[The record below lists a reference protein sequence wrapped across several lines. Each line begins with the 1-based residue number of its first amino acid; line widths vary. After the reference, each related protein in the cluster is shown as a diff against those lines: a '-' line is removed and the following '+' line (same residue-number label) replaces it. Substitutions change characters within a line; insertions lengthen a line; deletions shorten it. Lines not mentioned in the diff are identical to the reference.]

1 MCLQKNLGISYELKL
16 PLILIHTPFGLK
28 FFDRIANSKFG
39 KFYAKFNIY
48 LMPLITALAVFLI
61 VGSLLVLFANDSAR
75 EGVREIGPQGNLL
88 IPGLNPIL
96 PWTYGWIGLV
106 ITIIIHEAGHGIVAR
121 VYNTKVESTGVVLFL
136 VIPIG
141 AFVNIQQDELNRTS
155 FKQKSAILT
164 AGPMNNMILAGICF
178 GLLFLLVSSLSPV
191 SNISGDEAG
200 ITVLTVGEN
209 SLAKS
214 IGLEKNSIITFI
226 NNEPIEDVIELRNIL
241 RENLGN
247 SIQIKWITE
256 DKLEQIQS
264 VNLPASIPENKGVLG
279 VTLADTFID
288 PVLVLDT
295 YKNLFLNSPLAILMP
310 PTLQQ
315 NIVPYSDV
323 MSSHYTSSIFGP
335 SFPII
340 ANLLFWI
347 WFINFNVG
355 IFNALPIT
363 MLDGG
368 QWYGTLLENKIKT
381 KSRVKPFTIL
391 SIIFII
397 IVILAFTLP
406 WVLR

>member
-1 MCLQKNLGISYELKL
+1 LCLQKNLGISYELKL

-214 IGLEKNSIITFI
+214 IGLDKNSIITFI
-226 NNEPIEDVIELRNIL
+226 NNEPIKDVVELRNIL
-241 RENLGN
+241 RDNLGN

-256 DKLEQIQS
+256 DKIEQIQS
-264 VNLPASIPENKGVLG
+264 VNLPTSIPENKGVLG
-279 VTLADTFID
+279 VTLTDTFID

-391 SIIFII
+391 SIIFIT

>member
-1 MCLQKNLGISYELKL
+1 LQKNLGISYELKL

-28 FFDRIANSKFG
+28 FFDKIANSKFG
-39 KFYAKFNIY
+39 KIYAKFNIY

-61 VGSLLVLFANDSAR
+61 VGSLLVLFSNDSAR

-121 VYNTKVESTGVVLFL
+121 VYNTKVESTGVVLFF

-178 GLLFLLVSSLSPV
+178 GLLFLLVSSLSPI
-191 SNISGDEAG
+191 SNTSGDEPG

-214 IGLEKNSIITFI
+214 IGLEKNSVITFI
-226 NNEPIEDVIELRNIL
+226 NNQPIEEVVELRDIL
-241 RENLGN
+241 RDNLGK
-247 SIQIKWITE
+247 SIQIKWLTE
-256 DKLEQIQS
+256 DKREQIQS
-264 VNLPASIPENKGVLG
+264 VNLPESLPESKGVLG
-279 VTLADTFID
+279 VTLVDTFFD
-288 PVLVLDT
+288 PVLVLDN
-295 YKNLFLNSPLAILMP
+295 YKNLFLTNPLAILMP

-315 NIVPYSDV
+315 SLVPYSDI
-323 MSSHYTSSIFGP
+323 MSSQYSSSIFGP
-335 SFPII
+335 AFPII
-340 ANLLFWI
+340 GNLLFWI

-381 KSRVKPFTIL
+381 KSKVKPFTIL

>member
-1 MCLQKNLGISYELKL
+1 MQKNLGINYELKL
-16 PLILIHTPFGLK
+16 PLILIHTPFGLR
-28 FFDRIANSKFG
+28 FFDRVANSRLG
-39 KFYAKFNIY
+39 KIYASFNIY

-61 VGSLLVLFANDSAR
+61 MGSLLVLFSNDSAR
-75 EGVREIGPQGNLL
+75 EGIREIGPQGNLL

-106 ITIIIHEAGHGIVAR
+106 VTIIIHEAGHGIVAR
-121 VYNTKVESTGVVLFL
+121 VYNTKVESTGIVLFL

-141 AFVNIQQDELNRTS
+141 AFVNIQQDELNRTT

-164 AGPMNNMILAGICF
+164 AGPLNNMVLAGISF
-178 GLLFLLVSSLSPV
+178 GLLFLLVSSLTPV
-191 SNISGDEAG
+191 SNIQSDETG
-200 ITVLTVGEN
+200 ITVLSIGEN

-214 IGLEKNSIITFI
+214 IGLSKNSIITYI
-226 NNEPIEDVIELRNIL
+226 NAEPIEDVQELRKIL
-241 RENLGN
+241 RDNLGTT
-247 SIQIKWITE
+247 IQMQWISE
-256 DKLEQIQS
+256 DKKEQTKS
-264 VNLPASIPENKGVLG
+264 VELPASIPESKGILG
-279 VTLADTFID
+279 VTLRDAFFD
-288 PVLVLDT
+288 PRLVLDN
-295 YKNLFLNSPLAILMP
+295 YKNLFLTNPLAILMP

-315 NIVPYSDV
+315 SLVPYSDT
-323 MSSHYTSSIFGP
+323 MASYYSSSIFGP
-335 SFPII
+335 TFPIV

-381 KSRVKPFTIL
+381 KSKIKPFTIL
-391 SIIFII
+391 SIVFVI
-397 IVILAFTLP
+397 IVILSFTLP

>member
-1 MCLQKNLGISYELKL
+1 MQKNLGINFELKL
-16 PLILIHTPFGLK
+16 PLILIHTPFGLR
-28 FFDRIANSKFG
+28 FFDVVANSSVG
-39 KFYAKFNIY
+39 KIYAAFNIY

-61 VGSLLVLFANDSAR
+61 LGSLLVLFSNDSAR
-75 EGVREIGPQGNLL
+75 EGIREIGPQGNLL

-121 VYNTKVESTGVVLFL
+121 VYNTKVESTGIVLFL
-136 VIPIG
+136 GIPIG
-141 AFVNIQQDELNRTS
+141 AFVNIQQDELNKTT

-164 AGPMNNMILAGICF
+164 AGPLNNMVIAGISF
-178 GLLFLLVSSLSPV
+178 GLLFVLITSLNPI
-191 SNISGDEAG
+191 SNIQGDETG
-200 ITVLTVGEN
+200 ITVLTIGEN

-214 IGLEKNSIITFI
+214 IGLSKNSIITFI
-226 NNEPIEDVIELRNIL
+226 NAEPIEDVQELRKIL
-241 RENLGN
+241 RDNLGTTIQMKWI
-247 SIQIKWITE
+247 SEDKKEQIKSFE
-256 DKLEQIQS
+256 
-264 VNLPASIPENKGVLG
+264 LPASIPENKGVLG
-279 VTLADTFID
+279 VTLTDAFID
-288 PVLVLDT
+288 PGLVLDN
-295 YKNLFLNSPLAILMP
+295 YKNLFLTNPLAILMP

-315 NIVPYSDV
+315 NLVPYSDS
-323 MSSHYTSSIFGP
+323 MSSHYTSTIFGP
-335 SFPII
+335 TFPII
-340 ANLLFWI
+340 ANFLFWI

-381 KSRVKPFTIL
+381 NSKIKPFTIL
-391 SIIFII
+391 SIVFII

>member
-1 MCLQKNLGISYELKL
+1 MQKNLGISYELKL

-28 FFDRIANSKFG
+28 FFDKIANSKFG
-39 KFYAKFNIY
+39 KIYAKFNIY

-61 VGSLLVLFANDSAR
+61 VGSLLVLFSNDSAR

-121 VYNTKVESTGVVLFL
+121 VYNTKVESTGVVLFF

-178 GLLFLLVSSLSPV
+178 GLLFLLVSSLSPI
-191 SNISGDEAG
+191 SNTSGDEPG

-209 SLAKS
+209 SLAQS

-226 NNEPIEDVIELRNIL
+226 NNQPIEGVVELRDIL
-241 RENLGN
+241 RDNLGK
-247 SIQIKWITE
+247 SIQIKWLTE
-256 DKLEQIQS
+256 DKREQIQS
-264 VNLPASIPENKGVLG
+264 VNLPESLPENKGVLG
-279 VTLADTFID
+279 ITLVDTFFD
-288 PVLVLDT
+288 PVLVLDN
-295 YKNLFLNSPLAILMP
+295 YKNMFLTNPLAILMP

-315 NIVPYSDV
+315 SLVPYSDI
-323 MSSHYTSSIFGP
+323 MSSQYSSSIFGP
-335 SFPII
+335 AFPII
-340 ANLLFWI
+340 GNLLFWI

-381 KSRVKPFTIL
+381 KSKVKPFTIL
-391 SIIFII
+391 SIVFII

>member
-28 FFDRIANSKFG
+28 FFDTIANSKFG
-39 KFYAKFNIY
+39 KIYAKFNIY

-61 VGSLLVLFANDSAR
+61 VGSLLVLFSNDSAR

-136 VIPIG
+136 AIPIG

-164 AGPMNNMILAGICF
+164 AGPMNNMVLAGICF
-178 GLLFLLVSSLSPV
+178 GLLFLLISSLSPV
-191 SNISGDEAG
+191 SNISGDEVG
-200 ITVLTVGEN
+200 ITVLTVGES

-241 RENLGN
+241 RDNLGK
-247 SIQIKWITE
+247 SIQIKWMTE
-256 DKLEQIQS
+256 DKREQIQS
-264 VNLPASIPENKGVLG
+264 ITLPASIPENKGVLG
-279 VTLADTFID
+279 VTLADTFFD
-288 PVLVLDT
+288 PGLVLDN
-295 YKNLFLNSPLAILMP
+295 YKNLFLTNPLAILMP

-315 NIVPYSDV
+315 NLVPYSDV
-323 MSSHYTSSIFGP
+323 MSPQYSSSIFG
-335 SFPII
+335 SAFPII

-368 QWYGTLLENKIKT
+368 QWYGTLLENKFKT
-381 KSRVKPFTIL
+381 KSKVKPFTIL

>member
-16 PLILIHTPFGLK
+16 PLILIHTPFGISFCDK
-28 FFDRIANSKFG
+28 IAKSKFG
-39 KFYAKFNIY
+39 KLYAKFNIY
-48 LMPLITALAVFLI
+48 LMPLITVLAAFLI
-61 VGSLLVLFANDSAR
+61 VGSLLVLFSNDSAR
-75 EGVREIGPQGNLL
+75 EGVRGIGPQGNLL

-96 PWTYGWIGLV
+96 PWWYGWIGLV

-121 VYNTKVESTGVVLFL
+121 VYNIKIESTGVVLL
-136 VIPIG
+136 LAIPIG

-191 SNISGDEAG
+191 SDISGDEAG
-200 ITVLTVGEN
+200 ITVLTVADN

-214 IGLEKNSIITFI
+214 IGLEKNSIITLI
-226 NNEPIEDVIELRNIL
+226 NNEPIEDDRELRNIL
-241 RENLGN
+241 RNNLGN
-247 SIQIKWITE
+247 SIQLKWITE
-256 DKLEQIQS
+256 DKQEHTKLI
-264 VNLPASIPENKGVLG
+264 NLPASIPENKGVLG

-288 PVLVLDT
+288 PAGPLDY
-295 YKNLFLNSPLAILMP
+295 YKNLFLTNPLAILMP
-310 PTLQQ
+310 PTLQPTV
-315 NIVPYSDV
+315 VPYSDV
-323 MSSHYTSSIFGP
+323 MSPHYTSSIFGP

-355 IFNALPIT
+355 IFNALPIY

-368 QWYGTLLENKIKT
+368 QWYGTLLENKFKT
-381 KSRVKPFTIL
+381 KSKVKPFTII
-391 SIIFII
+391 SIVFIL
-397 IVILAFTLP
+397 IVFLAFILP
-406 WVLR
+406 WILR

>member
-28 FFDRIANSKFG
+28 FFDKIANSKFG
-39 KFYAKFNIY
+39 KIYAKFNIY

-61 VGSLLVLFANDSAR
+61 VGSLLVLFSNDSAR

-121 VYNTKVESTGVVLFL
+121 VYNTKVESTGVVLFF

-178 GLLFLLVSSLSPV
+178 GLLFLLVSSLSPI
-191 SNISGDEAG
+191 SNTSGDEPG

-209 SLAKS
+209 SLAQS

-226 NNEPIEDVIELRNIL
+226 NNQPIEGVVELRDIL
-241 RENLGN
+241 RDNLGK
-247 SIQIKWITE
+247 SIQIKWLTE
-256 DKLEQIQS
+256 DKREQIQS
-264 VNLPASIPENKGVLG
+264 VNLPESLPENKGVLG
-279 VTLADTFID
+279 ITLVDTFFD
-288 PVLVLDT
+288 PVLVLDN
-295 YKNLFLNSPLAILMP
+295 YKNLFLTNPLAILMP

-315 NIVPYSDV
+315 SLVPYSDV
-323 MSSHYTSSIFGP
+323 MSSQYSSSIFGP
-335 SFPII
+335 AFPII
-340 ANLLFWI
+340 GNLLFWI

-381 KSRVKPFTIL
+381 KSKVKPFTIL
-391 SIIFII
+391 SIVFII

>member
-1 MCLQKNLGISYELKL
+1 LQKNLGISYELKL

-28 FFDRIANSKFG
+28 FFDKIANSKFG
-39 KFYAKFNIY
+39 KIYAKFNIY

-61 VGSLLVLFANDSAR
+61 VGSLLVLFSNDSAR

-136 VIPIG
+136 GIPIG

-178 GLLFLLVSSLSPV
+178 GLLFLLVSSLTPI
-191 SNISGDEAG
+191 SNTSGDEPG
-200 ITVLTVGEN
+200 ITVLTVAEN

-214 IGLEKNSIITFI
+214 IGLEKNSIITII
-226 NNEPIEDVIELRNIL
+226 NNEPIENIVELRNIL
-241 RENLGN
+241 KDNLGT
-247 SIQIKWITE
+247 SIQIKWLTE
-256 DKLEQIQS
+256 DKREQVQS
-264 VNLPASIPENKGVLG
+264 VNLPASLPENKGVLG
-279 VTLADTFID
+279 VTLADKFFD
-288 PVLVLDT
+288 PVLVLDN
-295 YKNLFLNSPLAILMP
+295 YKNLFLTNPLAILMP

-315 NIVPYSDV
+315 SLVPYSDV
-323 MSSHYTSSIFGP
+323 MSSEYSSSIFGP
-335 SFPII
+335 AFPII
-340 ANLLFWI
+340 GNLLFWI

-368 QWYGTLLENKIKT
+368 QWYGSLLEDKIKT
-381 KSRVKPFTIL
+381 KSKVKPFTIL
-391 SIIFII
+391 SLIFII

>member
-28 FFDRIANSKFG
+28 FFDKIANSKFG
-39 KFYAKFNIY
+39 KIYAKFNIY

-61 VGSLLVLFANDSAR
+61 VGSLLVLFSNDSAR

-121 VYNTKVESTGVVLFL
+121 VYNTKVESTGVVLFF

-178 GLLFLLVSSLSPV
+178 GLLFLLVSSLSPI
-191 SNISGDEAG
+191 SNTSGDEPG

-226 NNEPIEDVIELRNIL
+226 NNQPIEGVVELRDIL
-241 RENLGN
+241 RDNLGK
-247 SIQIKWITE
+247 SIQIKWLTE
-256 DKLEQIQS
+256 DKREQIQS
-264 VNLPASIPENKGVLG
+264 VNLPESLPENKGVLG
-279 VTLADTFID
+279 ITLVDTFFD
-288 PVLVLDT
+288 PVLVLDN
-295 YKNLFLNSPLAILMP
+295 YKNMFLTNPLAILMP

-315 NIVPYSDV
+315 SLVPYSDI
-323 MSSHYTSSIFGP
+323 MSSQYSSSIFGP
-335 SFPII
+335 AFPII
-340 ANLLFWI
+340 GNLLFWI

-381 KSRVKPFTIL
+381 KSKVKPFTIL
-391 SIIFII
+391 SIVFII

>member
-28 FFDRIANSKFG
+28 FFDTIANSKFG
-39 KFYAKFNIY
+39 KIYAKFNIY

-61 VGSLLVLFANDSAR
+61 VGSLIVLFSNDSAR

-136 VIPIG
+136 AIPIG

-178 GLLFLLVSSLSPV
+178 GLLFLLISSLSPV

-241 RENLGN
+241 RDNLGT
-247 SIQIKWITE
+247 SIQIKWLTE
-256 DKLEQIQS
+256 DKKEQIQS

-279 VTLADTFID
+279 VTLADTFFD
-288 PVLVLDT
+288 PVLVLDN
-295 YKNLFLNSPLAILMP
+295 YKNLFLTNPLAILMP

-315 NIVPYSDV
+315 SLVPYSDV
-323 MSSHYTSSIFGP
+323 MSSQYSSSIFG
-335 SFPII
+335 SAFPII

-381 KSRVKPFTIL
+381 KSKVKPFTIL

>member
-1 MCLQKNLGISYELKL
+1 LQKNLGISYELKL

-28 FFDRIANSKFG
+28 FFDKIANSKFG
-39 KFYAKFNIY
+39 KIYAKFNIY

-61 VGSLLVLFANDSAR
+61 VGSLLVLFSNDSAR

-121 VYNTKVESTGVVLFL
+121 VYNTKVESTGVVLFF

-178 GLLFLLVSSLSPV
+178 GLLFLLVSSLSPI
-191 SNISGDEAG
+191 SNTSGNEPG

-209 SLAKS
+209 SLAQS

-226 NNEPIEDVIELRNIL
+226 NNQPIEGVVELRDIL
-241 RENLGN
+241 RDNLGK
-247 SIQIKWITE
+247 SIQIKWLTE
-256 DKLEQIQS
+256 DKREQIQS
-264 VNLPASIPENKGVLG
+264 IKLPESTPENKGVLG
-279 VTLADTFID
+279 ITLVDTFFD
-288 PVLVLDT
+288 PVLVLDN
-295 YKNLFLNSPLAILMP
+295 YKNLFLTNPLAILMP

-315 NIVPYSDV
+315 SLVPYSDI
-323 MSSHYTSSIFGP
+323 MSSQYSSSIFGP
-335 SFPII
+335 AFPII
-340 ANLLFWI
+340 GNLLFWI

-381 KSRVKPFTIL
+381 KSKVKPFTIL
-391 SIIFII
+391 SIVFII

>member
-1 MCLQKNLGISYELKL
+1 MQKNLGISYELKL

-28 FFDRIANSKFG
+28 FFDKIANSKFG
-39 KFYAKFNIY
+39 KIYAKFNIY

-61 VGSLLVLFANDSAR
+61 VGSLLVLFSNDSAR

-136 VIPIG
+136 GIPIG

-178 GLLFLLVSSLSPV
+178 GLLFLLVSSLTPI
-191 SNISGDEAG
+191 SNTSGDEPG
-200 ITVLTVGEN
+200 ITVLTVAEN

-226 NNEPIEDVIELRNIL
+226 NNEPIEDIAELRNIL
-241 RENLGN
+241 KDNLGT
-247 SIQIKWITE
+247 SIQIKWLTE
-256 DKLEQIQS
+256 DKREQVQS
-264 VNLPASIPENKGVLG
+264 VNLPASLPENKGVLG
-279 VTLADTFID
+279 VTLADKFFD
-288 PVLVLDT
+288 PVLVLDN
-295 YKNLFLNSPLAILMP
+295 YKNLFLTNPLAILMP

-315 NIVPYSDV
+315 SLVPYSDV
-323 MSSHYTSSIFGP
+323 MSSEYSSIFGP
-335 SFPII
+335 AFPII
-340 ANLLFWI
+340 GNLLFWI

-381 KSRVKPFTIL
+381 KSKVKPFTIL
-391 SIIFII
+391 SLIFII

>member
-1 MCLQKNLGISYELKL
+1 LCLQKNLGISYELKL

-226 NNEPIEDVIELRNIL
+226 NNEPIEDVVELRNIL

-247 SIQIKWITE
+247 SLQIKWITE

-264 VNLPASIPENKGVLG
+264 VNLPALIPENKGVLG

-323 MSSHYTSSIFGP
+323 MSLHYTSSIFGP

>member
-1 MCLQKNLGISYELKL
+1 
-16 PLILIHTPFGLK
+16 
-28 FFDRIANSKFG
+28 
-39 KFYAKFNIY
+39 
-48 LMPLITALAVFLI
+48 
-61 VGSLLVLFANDSAR
+61 
-75 EGVREIGPQGNLL
+75 L

-106 ITIIIHEAGHGIVAR
+106 VTIIIHEAGHGIVAR
-121 VYNTKVESTGVVLFL
+121 VYNTKVESTGIVLFF

-178 GLLFLLVSSLSPV
+178 GLLFLLVSSLSPI
-191 SNISGDEAG
+191 SNTSADEPG

-226 NNEPIEDVIELRNIL
+226 NNEPMEDVVELRNIL
-241 RENLGN
+241 KDNLGS
-247 SIQIKWITE
+247 SIQIKWLTE
-256 DKLEQIQS
+256 DKREQIQS
-264 VNLPASIPENKGVLG
+264 VNLPASLPENKGVLG
-279 VTLADTFID
+279 VTLVDTFFD
-288 PVLVLDT
+288 PVLVLDN
-295 YKNLFLNSPLAILMP
+295 YKNLFLTNPLAILMP

-315 NIVPYSDV
+315 SLVPYSDI
-323 MSSHYTSSIFGP
+323 MSSQYSSSIFGP
-335 SFPII
+335 AFPII
-340 ANLLFWI
+340 GNLLFWI

-381 KSRVKPFTIL
+381 KSKIKPFTIL

-397 IVILAFTLP
+397 IVILAFSLP
-406 WVLR
+406 WVLA

>member
-1 MCLQKNLGISYELKL
+1 LQKNLGISYELKL

-28 FFDRIANSKFG
+28 FFDKIANSKFG
-39 KFYAKFNIY
+39 KIYAKFNIY

-61 VGSLLVLFANDSAR
+61 VGSLLVLFSNDSAR

-121 VYNTKVESTGVVLFL
+121 VYNTKVESTGVVLFF

-178 GLLFLLVSSLSPV
+178 GLLFLLVSSLSPI
-191 SNISGDEAG
+191 SNTSGDEPG

-209 SLAKS
+209 SLAQS

-226 NNEPIEDVIELRNIL
+226 NNQPIEGVVELRDIL
-241 RENLGN
+241 RDNLGK
-247 SIQIKWITE
+247 SIQIKWLTE
-256 DKLEQIQS
+256 DKREQIQS
-264 VNLPASIPENKGVLG
+264 VNLPESLPENKGVLG
-279 VTLADTFID
+279 ITLVDTFFD
-288 PVLVLDT
+288 PVLVLDN
-295 YKNLFLNSPLAILMP
+295 YKNMFLTNPLAILMP

-315 NIVPYSDV
+315 SLVPYSDI
-323 MSSHYTSSIFGP
+323 MSSQYSSSIFGP
-335 SFPII
+335 AFPII
-340 ANLLFWI
+340 GNLLFWI

-381 KSRVKPFTIL
+381 KSKVKPFTIL
-391 SIIFII
+391 SIVFII

-406 WVLR
+406 WVLA

>member
-1 MCLQKNLGISYELKL
+1 MQKNLGISYELKL

-28 FFDRIANSKFG
+28 FFDKIANSKFG
-39 KFYAKFNIY
+39 KIYAKFNIY

-61 VGSLLVLFANDSAR
+61 VGSLLVIFSNDSAR

-106 ITIIIHEAGHGIVAR
+106 VTIIIHEAGHGIVAR

-178 GLLFLLVSSLSPV
+178 GLLFLLVSSLSPI
-191 SNISGDEAG
+191 SNSSPDEPG

-209 SLAKS
+209 SLAQS
-214 IGLEKNSIITFI
+214 IGLEKDSIITFI
-226 NNEPIEDVIELRNIL
+226 NNEPIEDVVELRNIL
-241 RENLGN
+241 RDNLGT
-247 SIQIKWITE
+247 SIQIKWLTE
-256 DKLEQIQS
+256 DKREQIQS
-264 VNLPASIPENKGVLG
+264 VNLPASLPENKGVLG
-279 VTLADTFID
+279 VTLADTFFD
-288 PVLVLDT
+288 PVLVLDR
-295 YKNLFLNSPLAILMP
+295 YKNLFLTNPLAILMP
-310 PTLQQ
+310 PTLGQSA
-315 NIVPYSDV
+315 IPYSDV
-323 MSSHYTSSIFGP
+323 MSSQYSSSIFGP
-335 SFPII
+335 AFPII
-340 ANLLFWI
+340 GNLLFWI

-381 KSRVKPFTIL
+381 KSKIKPFTIL

-397 IVILAFTLP
+397 IVILAFSLP
-406 WVLR
+406 WVLA

>member
-28 FFDRIANSKFG
+28 FFDTIANSKFG
-39 KFYAKFNIY
+39 KIYAKFNIY

-61 VGSLLVLFANDSAR
+61 VGSLIVLFSNDSAR

-178 GLLFLLVSSLSPV
+178 GLLFLLISSLSPI

-214 IGLEKNSIITFI
+214 IGLEKNSIITLI
-226 NNEPIEDVIELRNIL
+226 NNEPIEDVVELRNIL
-241 RENLGN
+241 RDNLGT
-247 SIQIKWITE
+247 SIQIKWLTE
-256 DKLEQIQS
+256 DKKEQIQS

-279 VTLADTFID
+279 VTLADTFFD
-288 PVLVLDT
+288 PVLVLDN
-295 YKNLFLNSPLAILMP
+295 YKNLFLTNPLAILMP

-315 NIVPYSDV
+315 NLVPYSDV
-323 MSSHYTSSIFGP
+323 MSSQYSSSIFGS

-381 KSRVKPFTIL
+381 KSKVKPFTIL

>member
-1 MCLQKNLGISYELKL
+1 LCLQKNLGISYELKL

-61 VGSLLVLFANDSAR
+61 VGSLLVLFSNDSAR

-136 VIPIG
+136 AIPIG

-226 NNEPIEDVIELRNIL
+226 NNEPIENVVELRNIL
-241 RENLGN
+241 RDNLGN

-279 VTLADTFID
+279 VTLADTFFD
-288 PVLVLDT
+288 PVLVLDN
-295 YKNLFLNSPLAILMP
+295 YKSLFLNSPLAILMP

-315 NIVPYSDV
+315 NFVPYSDV
-323 MSSHYTSSIFGP
+323 MSPHYTSSIFGP

-381 KSRVKPFTIL
+381 KSRVKPSTIL

>member
-1 MCLQKNLGISYELKL
+1 LQKNLGISYELKL

-28 FFDRIANSKFG
+28 FFDKIANSKFG
-39 KFYAKFNIY
+39 KIYAKFNIY

-61 VGSLLVLFANDSAR
+61 VGSLLVLFSNDSAR

-121 VYNTKVESTGVVLFL
+121 VYNTKVESTGVVLFF

-178 GLLFLLVSSLSPV
+178 GLLFLLVSSLSPI
-191 SNISGDEAG
+191 SNTSGDEPG

-214 IGLEKNSIITFI
+214 IGLEKNSVITFI
-226 NNEPIEDVIELRNIL
+226 NNQPIEEVVELRDIL
-241 RENLGN
+241 RDNLGK
-247 SIQIKWITE
+247 SIQIKWLTE
-256 DKLEQIQS
+256 DKREQIQS
-264 VNLPASIPENKGVLG
+264 VNLPESLPENKGVLG
-279 VTLADTFID
+279 VTLVDTFFD
-288 PVLVLDT
+288 PVLVLDN
-295 YKNLFLNSPLAILMP
+295 YKNLFLTNPLAILMP

-315 NIVPYSDV
+315 SLVPYSDI
-323 MSSHYTSSIFGP
+323 MSSQYSSSIFGP
-335 SFPII
+335 AFPII
-340 ANLLFWI
+340 GNLLFWI

-381 KSRVKPFTIL
+381 KSKVKPFTIL

>member
-1 MCLQKNLGISYELKL
+1 LQKNLGISYELKL

-28 FFDRIANSKFG
+28 FFDKVANSKFG
-39 KFYAKFNIY
+39 KIYAKFNIY

-61 VGSLLVLFANDSAR
+61 VGSLLVLFSNDAAR
-75 EGVREIGPQGNLL
+75 EGVRDIGPQGNLL

-106 ITIIIHEAGHGIVAR
+106 VTIIIHEAGHGIVAR

-178 GLLFLLVSSLSPV
+178 GLLFLLISSLSP
-191 SNISGDEAG
+191 ISDSSADEPG

-209 SLAKS
+209 SLAQS
-214 IGLEKNSIITFI
+214 FGLEKNSIITFI
-226 NNEPIEDVIELRNIL
+226 NNEPIEDVLELRNIL
-241 RENLGN
+241 KDNLGT
-247 SIQIKWITE
+247 SIQIRWLTE
-256 DKLEQIQS
+256 DKREQNQS
-264 VNLPASIPENKGVLG
+264 VNLPTSLPENKGVLG
-279 VTLADTFID
+279 VTLTDTFFD
-288 PVLVLDT
+288 PDLVLDN
-295 YKNLFLNSPLAILMP
+295 YKNLFLTNPLAILMP

-315 NIVPYSDV
+315 SLVPYSDV
-323 MSSHYTSSIFGP
+323 MSSQYSSSIFGP

-340 ANLLFWI
+340 GNLLFWI

-381 KSRVKPFTIL
+381 KSKIKPFTIL
-391 SIIFII
+391 SIIFIV

-406 WVLR
+406 WVLA

>member
-1 MCLQKNLGISYELKL
+1 LQKNLGINYELKL
-16 PLILIHTPFGLK
+16 PLILIHTPFGLR
-28 FFDRIANSKFG
+28 FFDRVANSRLG
-39 KFYAKFNIY
+39 KIYASFNIY

-61 VGSLLVLFANDSAR
+61 MGSLLVLFSNDSAR
-75 EGVREIGPQGNLL
+75 EGIREIGPQGNLL

-106 ITIIIHEAGHGIVAR
+106 VTIIIHEAGHGIVAR
-121 VYNTKVESTGVVLFL
+121 VYNTKVESTGIVLFL

-141 AFVNIQQDELNRTS
+141 AFVNIQQDELNRTT

-164 AGPMNNMILAGICF
+164 AGPLNNMVLAGISF
-178 GLLFLLVSSLSPV
+178 GLLFLLVSSLTPV
-191 SNISGDEAG
+191 SNIQSDETG
-200 ITVLTVGEN
+200 ITVLSIGEN

-214 IGLEKNSIITFI
+214 IGLSKNSIITYI
-226 NNEPIEDVIELRNIL
+226 NAEPIEDVQELRKIL
-241 RENLGN
+241 RDNLGTT
-247 SIQIKWITE
+247 IQMQWISE
-256 DKLEQIQS
+256 DKKEQTKS
-264 VNLPASIPENKGVLG
+264 VELPASIPESKGILG
-279 VTLADTFID
+279 VTLRDAFFD
-288 PVLVLDT
+288 PRLVLDN
-295 YKNLFLNSPLAILMP
+295 YKNLFLTNPLAILMP

-315 NIVPYSDV
+315 SLVPYSDT
-323 MSSHYTSSIFGP
+323 MASYYSSSIFGP
-335 SFPII
+335 TFPIV

-381 KSRVKPFTIL
+381 KSKIKPFTIL
-391 SIIFII
+391 SIVFVI
-397 IVILAFTLP
+397 IVILSFTLP

>member
-28 FFDRIANSKFG
+28 FFDTIANSKFG
-39 KFYAKFNIY
+39 KIYAKFNIY

-61 VGSLLVLFANDSAR
+61 VGSLIVLFSNDSAR

-136 VIPIG
+136 AIPIG
-141 AFVNIQQDELNRTS
+141 AFVNIQQDELNRTT

-178 GLLFLLVSSLSPV
+178 GLLFLLISSLSPV
-191 SNISGDEAG
+191 SNISGNEAG

-214 IGLEKNSIITFI
+214 IGIEKNSMITFI
-226 NNEPIEDVIELRNIL
+226 NNEPIEDVVELRNIL
-241 RENLGN
+241 RDNLGTA
-247 SIQIKWITE
+247 IQIKWLTE
-256 DKLEQIQS
+256 DKKEQIQS

-279 VTLADTFID
+279 VTLADTFFD
-288 PVLVLDT
+288 PVLVLDN
-295 YKNLFLNSPLAILMP
+295 YKNLFLTNPLAILMP

-315 NIVPYSDV
+315 NLVPYSDV
-323 MSSHYTSSIFGP
+323 MSPQYSSSIFGS
-335 SFPII
+335 SFPFI

-381 KSRVKPFTIL
+381 KSKVKPFTIL